1 MTEHAP
7 NTRRRLIGV
16 VVIVVVAVA
25 AVLLLLRAC
34 QDEQPQSV
42 SIVAAGDMGC
52 DPKDPG
58 SGTALECQAKAVS
71 DIAVGL

>member
-1 MTEHAP
+1 MSEHTDT
-7 NTRRRLIGV
+7 TRRRRIVGLIV
-16 VVIVVVAVA
+16 AVVIGIV

-34 QDEQPQSV
+34 QDDQPMSV

-58 SGTALECQAKAVS
+58 SG
-71 DIAVGL
+71 